1 MSKLNQSMYHV
12 NHAWKTTNGGLSQEV
27 ESLKNAIDS
36 KHTINGQET
45 TNGDKYALKSLDTFN
60 RVFALLKWDNNK
72 EYDSTDID
80 TFIIDNY
87 VNMTKGIIKGMTTKV
102 FKLKNGDYTVSPCY
116 ESAKNIVNRGY
127 NDTIFPDLCQE
138 VALIMLENK
147 DNIIYDNDTKSFD
160 CKDIALDC
168 YKAVQTYLYRNKQ
181 RVDNKEV
188 SIIGYDESGD
198 ECVSIA
204 VNSIDFRRYAVKEYN
219 EITTDYESMLTICH
233 SVLYDINRTQK
244 PFIAE
249 KCKKVLVGLMSG
261 LTVNEIHLK
270 YDIPLRS
277 ISNYRNILSDTFY
290 KLYRK
295 PDTLHDTIS
304 DNWEVSHNRFAID
317 FKGLKGVIDNNS
329 HDTVLNRVNAY
340 YHDVKQAFYNDLF
353 GVPTKSRINDLEHA
367 EEIVYNYI
375 YTGHY
380 GNTVYNDIQ
389 VIINR

>member
-1 MSKLNQSMYHV
+1 MYHV

-27 ESLKNAIDS
+27 ENLKTAIDNA
-36 KHTINGQET
+36 HIINGQDT
-45 TNGDKYALKSLDTFN
+45 TNGDLYALKNSDTFN

-87 VNMTKGIIKGMTTKV
+87 VNMTKGIVKGMTTKV
-102 FKLKNGDYTVSPCY
+102 FKLKNGSYTVSPCY

-147 DNIIYDNDTKSFD
+147 DSIIYDNDTKSFD

-168 YKAVQTYLYRNKQ
+168 YKAVQRYLYRNKQ

-188 SIIGYDESGD
+188 SIIGYDESGE

-219 EITTDYESMLTICH
+219 ETTTDYESMLTICH
-233 SVLYDINRTQK
+233 SVLYDINRVQK

-270 YDIPLRS
+270 YDISLRS
-277 ISNYRNILSDTFY
+277 ISSYRNILSDTFY

-295 PDTLHDTIS
+295 PATLSDTMS
-304 DNWEVSHNRFAID
+304 DNWKVSHNRFTID
-317 FKGLKGVIDNNS
+317 FKGLKNVISDNS
-329 HDTVLNRVNAY
+329 RDTVLNRVNAY
-340 YHDVKQAFYNDLF
+340 YHDIKQAFYNDLF
-353 GVPTKSRINDLEHA
+353 GVPTMSKIDDMEHA
-367 EEIVYNYI
+367 AAVTTNYVYSGKYSD
-375 YTGHY
+375 
-380 GNTVYNDIQ
+380 NTYNAIQ
-389 VIINR
+389 TIINR